1 MPEVRNPTRGKQN
14 KNAIKMLND
23 AVNQHERGDI
33 VLMKTLV
40 NLNYYERMQTREK
53 YESSYQT
60 VTLKII
66 KSYSL

>member
-40 NLNYYERMQTREK
+40 NLYDFCQ
-53 YESSYQT
+53 
-60 VTLKII
+60 I
-66 KSYSL
+66 